1 MDDLTRISLDALVE
15 ENLRN
20 NSDNMVKA
28 ILQGVESCSDQD
40 SRYAKM
46 IINAVHYSTHASV
59 QLMAE
64 LLLQTGILQHADE
77 PALRKQLLKLL
88 QD

>member
-28 ILQGVESCSDQD
+28 ILQGVES
-40 SRYAKM
+40 
-46 IINAVHYSTHASV
+46 
-59 QLMAE
+59 
-64 LLLQTGILQHADE
+64 
-77 PALRKQLLKLL
+77 
-88 QD
+88 